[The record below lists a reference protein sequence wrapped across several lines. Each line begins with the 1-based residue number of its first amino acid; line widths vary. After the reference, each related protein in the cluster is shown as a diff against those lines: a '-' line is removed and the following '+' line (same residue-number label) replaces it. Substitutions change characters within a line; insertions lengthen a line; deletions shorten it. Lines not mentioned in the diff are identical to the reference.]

1 MTIAIA
7 PKNTG
12 DTTTTPPADAAQIIL
27 TGDRTTGP
35 LHLGH
40 YVGSLK
46 NRVVLQDCY
55 RQYLLLADAQALTD
69 HADDPGMV
77 SRHVIDVALDYL
89 AVGIDPAKTTI
100 CVQSCLPALS
110 ELTMLYLNYVS
121 VARLERNPT
130 VKEEIR
136 LRGFD
141 RGVHGTQTRDVPAG
155 FLCYPAA
162 QAADITAFKAT
173 LVPVGEDQA
182 PMIEQTNE
190 IVRRVNRVAGQEV
203 LVEARALIPPVGRL
217 PGVDG
222 KGKMSKSQGNA
233 IPLSASADD
242 IRAAVRAMYTDP
254 NHLRV
259 SDPGQV
265 EGNVVFTYLDAFDDD
280 KAGLD
285 ALKTQYRAGGLG
297 DAVIKQR
304 LEDRLQAAMAPIRE
318 RRKKLID
325 DRGYLY
331 RILRDGTEAANAVTA
346 ETLAEVKEALG
357 MFSLR
362 A

>member
-7 PKNTG
+7 VDNTTKTI
-12 DTTTTPPADAAQIIL
+12 DDADQIIL

-46 NRVVLQDCY
+46 NRVALQERY
-55 RQYLLLADAQALTD
+55 SQYLLLADAQALTD
-69 HADDPGMV
+69 HADDPAMV
-77 SRHVIDVALDYL
+77 ARHVTDVALDYL

-100 CVQSCLPALS
+100 CVQSCLPALA

-141 RGVHGTQTRDVPAG
+141 RDVPAG
-155 FLCYPAA
+155 FFCYPAG

-190 IVRRVNRVAGQEV
+190 IVRRVNRVAGYEA
-203 LVEARALIPPVGRL
+203 LVECKALIPPVGRL

-222 KGKMSKSQGNA
+222 KAKMSKSQGNA
-233 IPLSASADD
+233 ISLSASADE

-254 NHLRV
+254 NHLRIA
-259 SDPGQV
+259 DPGQV

-280 KAGLD
+280 KPGLD
-285 ALKTQYRAGGLG
+285 ALKAQYRAGGLG
-297 DAVIKQR
+297 DAVIKAR
-304 LEDRLQAAMAPIRE
+304 LEDRLQAVMAPIRE

-331 RILRDGTEAANAVTA
+331 RILREGTEAANAVTMA
-346 ETLAEVKEALG
+346 TLAEVKEALG
-357 MFSLR
+357 LFSLQ